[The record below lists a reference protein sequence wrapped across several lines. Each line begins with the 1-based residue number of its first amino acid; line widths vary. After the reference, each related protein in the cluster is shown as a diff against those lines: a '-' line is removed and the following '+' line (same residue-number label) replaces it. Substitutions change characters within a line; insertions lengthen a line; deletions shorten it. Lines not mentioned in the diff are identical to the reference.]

1 MNNSILM
8 IRIIH
13 FPFQYLN
20 ALIHFNFTL
29 IPFNSTLIP
38 FNLTLIPFNLT
49 LIPSN
54 LTPIPFNIEY
64 VILFLDALA
73 S

>member
-1 MNNSILM
+1 MNNSVLM

-20 ALIHFNFTL
+20 VLIPSNLTL

-49 LIPSN
+49 LIP
-54 LTPIPFNIEY
+54 FNIEY
-64 VILFLDALA
+64 VILFLDTLA